1 MPKKVISK
9 SESAPVITAPVETA
23 PAPVAEKK
31 SKKVAKNA
39 EPVVVAPVVAAPAKV
54 EEPVQEGGRKIR
66 YFKCIYEGETFGRFS
81 GYKPKQAAG
90 KALTSIL
97 RSKTGSK
104 KQAVNQEISYSMIE
118 CTRGRTHK
126 VSQYV
131 GKRVK
136 LEKPN
141 KVTIKSK
148 DEKGNVVTKVIEY
161 EFTNKITKIKA
172 SQQEGGKAST
182 KKTTKTAKA
191 TKKSV
196 KKTVKNAKKVAKA
209 VEAPVAE
216 PVAEEKATPKAKT
229 AKSASKKATK

>member
-9 SESAPVITAPVETA
+9 SESAPAPVVAAPVETA
-23 PAPVAEKK
+23 PIIEKK
-31 SKKVAKNA
+31 SKKVAKNVEA
-39 EPVVVAPVVAAPAKV
+39 PTPAPVVAAPANT
-54 EEPVQEGGRKIR
+54 EEVVQEGGRKIR

-118 CTRGRTHK
+118 CTRGRAHK

-172 SQQEGGKAST
+172 SQQEGGKVAT
-182 KKTTKTAKA
+182 KKTTKA
-191 TKKSV
+191 TKKSA
-196 KKTVKNAKKVAKA
+196 KKTVKSTKKVAKA
-209 VEAPVAE
+209 VEAPIVAA
-216 PVAEEKATPKAKT
+216 PVEEKAAPKAKT
-229 AKSASKKATK
+229 AKTASKKATK